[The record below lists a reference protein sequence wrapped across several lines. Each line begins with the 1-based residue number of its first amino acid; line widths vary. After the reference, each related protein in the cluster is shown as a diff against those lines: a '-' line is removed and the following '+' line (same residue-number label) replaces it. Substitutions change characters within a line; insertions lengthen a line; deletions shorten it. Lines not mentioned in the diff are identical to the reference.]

1 VTEEPVPEEIV
12 TTAAEAPKAMAAA
25 AAAEGGASASDANV
39 IANIVDSML
48 ADLRPKLLEEIA
60 KKMAGK

>member
-1 VTEEPVPEEIV
+1 
-12 TTAAEAPKAMAAA
+12 MAAA
-25 AAAEGGASASDANV
+25 AAADGGASASDANA

-60 KKMAGK
+60 KKMAKK